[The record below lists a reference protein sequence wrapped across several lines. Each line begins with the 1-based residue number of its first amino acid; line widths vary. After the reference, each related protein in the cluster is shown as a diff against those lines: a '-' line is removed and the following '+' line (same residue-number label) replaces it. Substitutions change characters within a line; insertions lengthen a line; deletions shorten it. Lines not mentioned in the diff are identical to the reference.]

1 MVAKYVDIIQ
11 IPAFLCRQTDL
22 LVSAAKTNKVINI
35 KKVNSWPPGT
45 SLM

>member
-35 KKVNSWPPGT
+35 KKGQFFGPLGHH
-45 SLM
+45 